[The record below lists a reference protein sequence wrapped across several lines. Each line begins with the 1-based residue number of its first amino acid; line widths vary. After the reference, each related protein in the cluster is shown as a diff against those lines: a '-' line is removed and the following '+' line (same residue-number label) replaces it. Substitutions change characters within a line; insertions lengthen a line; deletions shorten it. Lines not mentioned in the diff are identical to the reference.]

1 MSEKKVILILGQR
14 GSGKSYLAKSM
25 LKEYNRYLVYD
36 TLGEYEQG
44 VFFNKLDDL
53 KEFWLKVYQDNFRL
67 IYQPTIPRA
76 DFDEVCDLV
85 YACGDMLFL
94 VEEIDSF
101 CSAQDISLP
110 FANITQRGRHK
121 DITLIG
127 VSQRPF
133 GINRLI
139 TSQAKEVYSFLHREP
154 RDVEYLKFF
163 IGSEAEKVRDLPRY
177 HYLLWRGGQSVSIRK
192 ASSEKDT
199 IGKNQNLLEKEK
211 D

>member
-1 MSEKKVILILGQR
+1 MGQR

-25 LKEYNRYLVYD
+25 LKNHNRYLIYD

-44 VFFNKLDDL
+44 VFFDNLDKL

-85 YACGDMLFL
+85 YTCGDMMFL
-94 VEEIDSF
+94 VEEIDCF

-110 FANITQRGRHK
+110 FANITQRGRHRN
-121 DITLIG
+121 ITLIG

-133 GINRLI
+133 GINRLV
-139 TSQAKEVYSFLHREP
+139 TSQAKEIYSFVHREP
-154 RDVEYLKFF
+154 RDIEYLKFF

-177 HYLLWRGGQSVSIRK
+177 HYLLWKGGQGITIQKVSGGKVIIGEK
-192 ASSEKDT
+192 ADKLEQEK
-199 IGKNQNLLEKEK
+199 N
-211 D
+211 